1 MKTSSQAGICHSTHP
16 AKTVIIAIIIS
27 ETLGVIYASRSHRFT
42 GPHAVGNFGG
52 ALKDIPAEELAS
64 TVIKETLD
72 RSGLDP
78 ARVDDVILGH
88 GYPSGEN
95 PAIGRLA
102 LLKAGLPIEVPGYQ
116 LDRRCSSGL
125 QAILNACMM
134 VQTENADVVVAGG
147 VESMSNAE
155 FYVNESRWGAR
166 FGSVTLHDRLSR
178 ARETISPEDRFGYI
192 SGMVETAENLA
203 KQYEISREEQD
214 EYALRSHQ
222 RAVAAKESGK
232 FDSQIV
238 PISIPQRRG
247 DPVVFDKDEGP
258 RSDSSM
264 DVLGRLR
271 PVMKDGSVSAGN
283 SSSQNDAASVCL
295 VVAEDKLEELGLEA
309 MGFLKGWVV
318 TGCHPATM
326 GIGPVPAVSKLMDK
340 VGMSLSDID
349 LIELNEAFAAQ
360 VLAVLREWKLPNE
373 DNLNVNGSGISLGHP
388 IAATGARILTTLLN
402 EMEAKDVQYGLETMC
417 VGGGQG
423 VAALFERR

>member
-1 MKTSSQAGICHSTHP
+1 MRR
-16 AKTVIIAIIIS
+16 VAIVS
-27 ETLGVIYASRSHRFT
+27 PVRT
-42 GPHAVGNFGG
+42 AVGNFGG

-64 TVIKETLD
+64 TVIKETLH

-78 ARVDDVILGH
+78 AKVDDVILGH

-134 VQTENADVVVAGG
+134 VQTENADVVIAGG

-155 FYVNESRWGAR
+155 YYVNESRWGAR
-166 FGSVTLHDRLSR
+166 FGSVTLHDRLAR
-178 ARETISPEDRFGYI
+178 ARETISPEDRFGVI

-214 EYALRSHQ
+214 EYSLRSHQ
-222 RAVAAKESGK
+222 RAVAAQESGK
-232 FDSQIV
+232 FESQIV
-238 PISIPQRRG
+238 PIEIPQRRG
-247 DPVVFDKDEGP
+247 DPKIFDKDEGP
-258 RSDSSM
+258 RGDSSM
-264 DVLGRLR
+264 EVLGRLR
-271 PVMKDGSVSAGN
+271 PVMKDGTVSAGN
-283 SSSQNDAASVCL
+283 ASSQNDAASVCL
-295 VVAEDKLEELGLEA
+295 LVAEDKLEELGLDA

-326 GIGPVPAVSKLMDK
+326 GIGPVPAVSKLMSK
-340 VGMSLSDID
+340 LGMSITDMD
-349 LIELNEAFAAQ
+349 VIELNEAFAAQ

-402 EMEAKDVQYGLETMC
+402 EMEARDAQFGLETMC

-423 VAALFERR
+423 VAAVFERR

>member
-1 MKTSSQAGICHSTHP
+1 
-16 AKTVIIAIIIS
+16 
-27 ETLGVIYASRSHRFT
+27 
-42 GPHAVGNFGG
+42 VGNFGG

-64 TVIKETLD
+64 TVIKETLQ

-78 ARVDDVILGH
+78 AKVDDVILGH

-134 VQTENADVVVAGG
+134 VQTENADVVIAGG

-155 FYVNESRWGAR
+155 YYVNESRWGAR
-166 FGSVTLHDRLSR
+166 FGSVTLHDRLAR
-178 ARETISPEDRFGYI
+178 ARETISPEDRFGVI

-214 EYALRSHQ
+214 EYSLRSHQ
-222 RAVAAKESGK
+222 RAVAAQESGK

-238 PISIPQRRG
+238 PIEIPQRRG
-247 DPVVFDKDEGP
+247 DPKIFDKDEGP
-258 RSDSSM
+258 RGDSSM
-264 DVLGRLR
+264 EVLGRLR
-271 PVMKDGSVSAGN
+271 PVMKDGTVSAGN
-283 SSSQNDAASVCL
+283 ASSQNDAASVCL
-295 VVAEDKLEELGLEA
+295 LVAEDKLEELGLEA

-326 GIGPVPAVSKLMDK
+326 GIGPVPAVSKLMSK
-340 VGMSLSDID
+340 LGMSITDMD
-349 LIELNEAFAAQ
+349 VIELNEAFAAQ

-402 EMEAKDVQYGLETMC
+402 EMEARDAQFGLETMC

-423 VAALFERR
+423 VAAVFERR

>member
-1 MKTSSQAGICHSTHP
+1 
-16 AKTVIIAIIIS
+16 
-27 ETLGVIYASRSHRFT
+27 
-42 GPHAVGNFGG
+42 
-52 ALKDIPAEELAS
+52 
-64 TVIKETLD
+64 
-72 RSGLDP
+72 
-78 ARVDDVILGH
+78 
-88 GYPSGEN
+88 
-95 PAIGRLA
+95 
-102 LLKAGLPIEVPGYQ
+102 
-116 LDRRCSSGL
+116 
-125 QAILNACMM
+125 
-134 VQTENADVVVAGG
+134 
-147 VESMSNAE
+147 
-155 FYVNESRWGAR
+155 
-166 FGSVTLHDRLSR
+166 
-178 ARETISPEDRFGYI
+178 
-192 SGMVETAENLA
+192 MVETAENLA

-283 SSSQNDAASVCL
+283 SSSKNDAASVCL

-340 VGMSLSDID
+340 VGMSLSDM
-349 LIELNEAFAAQ
+349 
-360 VLAVLREWKLPNE
+360 
-373 DNLNVNGSGISLGHP
+373 
-388 IAATGARILTTLLN
+388 TLSS
-402 EMEAKDVQYGLETMC
+402 
-417 VGGGQG
+417 
-423 VAALFERR
+423 

>member
-1 MKTSSQAGICHSTHP
+1 MRR
-16 AKTVIIAIIIS
+16 VAIVS
-27 ETLGVIYASRSHRFT
+27 PVRT
-42 GPHAVGNFGG
+42 AVGNFGG
-52 ALKDIPAEELAS
+52 ALKDIPAEELACK
-64 TVIKETLD
+64 VIQETLE
-72 RSGLDP
+72 RSNLDP
-78 ARVDDVILGH
+78 AKVDDVILGH

-134 VQTENADVVVAGG
+134 VQTENADVVIAGG

-155 FYVNESRWGAR
+155 YYVNESRWGAR

-178 ARETISPEDRFGYI
+178 ARETISPEDRFGVI

-214 EYALRSHQ
+214 EYSLRSHQ
-222 RAVAAKESGK
+222 RAVAAQESGK
-232 FDSQIV
+232 FNSQIV
-238 PISIPQRRG
+238 PIEIPQRRG
-247 DPVVFDKDEGP
+247 DPVIFNKDEGP
-258 RSDSSM
+258 RGDSSM
-264 DVLGRLR
+264 EVLGRLR
-271 PVMKDGSVSAGN
+271 PVMKDGTVSAGN
-283 SSSQNDAASVCL
+283 ASSQNDAASVCL
-295 VVAEDKLEELGLEA
+295 LVAEDKLEELGLQA

-340 VGMSLSDID
+340 LGMSIQDMD

-402 EMEAKDVQYGLETMC
+402 EMEARDAQFGLETMC

-423 VAALFERR
+423 VAAMF

>member
-1 MKTSSQAGICHSTHP
+1 MRR
-16 AKTVIIAIIIS
+16 VAIVS
-27 ETLGVIYASRSHRFT
+27 PVRT
-42 GPHAVGNFGG
+42 AVGNFGG
-52 ALKDIPAEELAS
+52 ALRDVSADELAS
-64 TVIKETLD
+64 TVIKETLE
-72 RSGLDP
+72 RSKLDP
-78 ARVDDVILGH
+78 AKVDDVILGH

-134 VQTENADVVVAGG
+134 VQTENADVVIAGG

-166 FGSVTLHDRLSR
+166 FGSITLHDRLAR
-178 ARETISPEDRFGYI
+178 ARETISPEDRFGVI

-214 EYALRSHQ
+214 EYSLRSHQ
-222 RAVAAKESGK
+222 RAVAAQDSGR
-232 FDSQIV
+232 FDAEIV
-238 PISIPQRRG
+238 SVEIPQRRG
-247 DPVVFDKDEGP
+247 DPVVYNKDEGP
-258 RSDSSM
+258 RADTSM
-264 DVLGRLR
+264 EILGRLR
-271 PVMKDGSVSAGN
+271 PVMDDGTVSAGN
-283 SSSQNDAASVCL
+283 ASSQNDAASVCL
-295 VVAEDKLEELGLEA
+295 VVAEDKLEELGLEP

-340 VGMSLSDID
+340 VGMSLEDMD
-349 LIELNEAFAAQ
+349 VIELNEAFAAQ
-360 VLAVLREWKLPNE
+360 VLAVLREWKLPNH

-402 EMEAKDVQYGLETMC
+402 EMERRDAQFGLETMC

-423 VAALFERR
+423 VAAMFERR

>member
-1 MKTSSQAGICHSTHP
+1 MRR
-16 AKTVIIAIIIS
+16 VAIVS
-27 ETLGVIYASRSHRFT
+27 PVRT
-42 GPHAVGNFGG
+42 AVGNFGG
-52 ALKDIPAEELAS
+52 SIRDVSADELAS
-64 TVIKETLD
+64 TVIKEVLE
-72 RSGLDP
+72 RSKLDP
-78 ARVDDVILGH
+78 VNVDDVILGH

-134 VQTENADVVVAGG
+134 VQTENADVVIAGG

-155 FYVNESRWGAR
+155 YYVNESRWGAR
-166 FGSVTLHDRLSR
+166 FGSITLHDRLAR
-178 ARETISPEDRFGYI
+178 ARETISPEDRFGVI

-222 RAVAAKESGK
+222 RAIAAQEAGK
-232 FDSQIV
+232 FDAEIV
-238 PISIPQRRG
+238 TVEVPQRRG
-247 DPVVFDKDEGP
+247 DPVAFNKDEGP
-258 RSDSSM
+258 RADTSM
-264 DVLGRLR
+264 EALTRLR
-271 PVMKDGSVSAGN
+271 PVMSDGSVSAGN

-295 VVAEDKLEELGLEA
+295 VVAEDKLDELGLEPMA
-309 MGFLKGWVV
+309 FLKGWAV

-326 GIGPVPAVSKLMDK
+326 GIGPVSAVNKLMDK
-340 VGMSLSDID
+340 VGMSLQDMD
-349 LIELNEAFAAQ
+349 VIELNEAFAAQ

-402 EMEAKDVQYGLETMC
+402 EMERRDAQFGLETMC

-423 VAALFERR
+423 VAAMFERR